1 MARLSLSVKKK
12 KSNYLPNMTTVPL
25 PRRPSKD
32 LSAASTALPSNNAS
46 LFHGLPAVTGAIKME
61 IVFILYVLFLH

>member
-1 MARLSLSVKKK
+1 MARLSLSVKK

-25 PRRPSKD
+25 PRRPSTG

-61 IVFILYVLFLH
+61 IVFILDVLFLH